1 MGPVVFF
8 FGGWEPI
15 LRIAVVGTLGY
26 VTLGLLLRLMG
37 KRTLAQMNAFDF
49 IVTVALGAAF
59 GRTLTARSVAF
70 AEAVAAFTLL
80 VILQYAF
87 SWFRLR
93 SPTLAR
99 VLTAPPALLFFRG
112 EFLRET
118 MRREQVTELDL
129 RSAIREHGV
138 GSFEQVEAIVF
149 EPDGTFAVIPADQAG
164 DGSALP
170 EMMRG

>member
-1 MGPVVFF
+1 MEPVTFF

-15 LRIAVVGTLGY
+15 LRILVVGTLGY
-26 VTLGLLLRLMG
+26 LTLLLLLRLAG

-49 IVTVALGAAF
+49 VVTVAIGASF
-59 GRTLTARSVAF
+59 GRILTARSVAL

-80 VILQYAF
+80 VLLQYAF
-87 SWFRLR
+87 SWLRLR

-112 EFLRET
+112 EFLRDA
-118 MRREQVTELDL
+118 MHREQVTELDL
-129 RSAIREHGV
+129 RSALREHGI

-164 DGSALP
+164 DGSALR
-170 EMMRG
+170 EMMPG